1 MVGGQHECGMVY
13 LGEDIPGNIVKFLP
27 SIFLNVNWL
36 KVRERVMGRLK
47 ANRISVKNERVL
59 LQR

>member
-1 MVGGQHECGMVY
+1 MVY